1 MRPNKGR
8 FNIFYFHHPS
18 FFRVAV
24 NAAVDRVLNSLFYV
38 ISRSR
43 LEEDRL
49 LFTLMVAIDVSLK

>member
-1 MRPNKGR
+1 
-8 FNIFYFHHPS
+8 
-18 FFRVAV
+18 VAV